1 MNAKEL
7 LSKRDTD
14 FGGEP
19 QLFFN
24 CTLGIPF
31 EDTKASLPLE
41 LLRGRCAPGLMPGFS
56 VGTHVLGADQGA
68 YLLIARCLFPPTPA
82 REYGSWGIVHA
93 EHVEDLHAFSR
104 AEDDEAGNH
113 VLQAGRLTELMQTYD
128 VGVAC
133 VDAQPDLSNV
143 RSLQRDCPYRV
154 WAVHSSGVQKVMFQP
169 SDDKERAEW
178 PTATESIHAS
188 FDRLF
193 RAVREKE
200 LVFHR
205 IAGLGLTPYP
215 EDAEL
220 LQVFSHL
227 CNIAKVRRSETKSG
241 RQVQESSI
249 YVPRGPAKTHPVHYA
264 TAATKLLHA
273 IKLHLDGQGSAL
285 AGVILPSEGM
295 LTFQAKGE

>member
-1 MNAKEL
+1 MTAVEL
-7 LSKRDTD
+7 MTKRDTD
-14 FGGEP
+14 FAGEP
-19 QLFFN
+19 QLFSN
-24 CTLGIPF
+24 NALGQAF

-41 LLRGRCAPGLMPGFS
+41 LLRGRCAPGLVPGFS

-68 YLLIARCLFPPTPA
+68 YILIARCLFPPTPA

-93 EHVEDLHAFSR
+93 EHVADVQAFSR
-104 AEDDEAGNH
+104 ATDDEAGNH
-113 VLQAGRLTELMQTYD
+113 ILEQGRLTELMQTFD

-133 VDAQPDLSNV
+133 VDAQPDMSNV

-154 WAVHSSGVQKVMFQP
+154 WAVHSSGVQKVMFQA
-169 SDDKERAEW
+169 SDDKDREEW
-178 PTATESIHAS
+178 PTATESIHGS

-200 LVFHR
+200 LIFHR
-205 IAGLGLTPYP
+205 LATQGLTPYP

-220 LQVFSHL
+220 LTVFSHL
-227 CNIAKVRRSETKSG
+227 CNIAKVKRSETKSG
-241 RQVQESSI
+241 RQVQESCI

-273 IKLHLDGQGSAL
+273 IRLHLDGQGAPT
-285 AGVILPSEGM
+285 GVMLPSESM
-295 LTFQAKGE
+295 LTFQSRE